1 MGMDLCAKHL
11 VLTENE
17 YEKLKKKELYFKSK
31 YDFTLITAEEAEKI
45 KKVIFFDTIQYNL
58 EKNTNFFD
66 VVKDYNT
73 SLYDFCDKIL
83 DKNELYCDVEELPI
97 SFESFYNAV
106 EEGYVIKEVTEE
118 KINGEKFF
126 LLSYIT
132 FN

>member
-1 MGMDLCAKHL
+1 MGMNLYAKHL

-17 YEKLKKKELYFKSK
+17 YEKLKKKELYFRNK
-31 YDFTLITAEEAEKI
+31 YDFTLIPSEEAEKI
-45 KKVIFFDTIQYNL
+45 KKVAFFDTIQYNL
-58 EKNTNFFD
+58 EKNTDFFNIL
-66 VVKDYNT
+66 KNYNT

-83 DKNELYCDVEELPI
+83 DKNDLYCDVEELPM

-106 EEGYVIKEVTEE
+106 EEGYIIKEVTEE

>member
-1 MGMDLCAKHL
+1 MGMNLYAKHL

-17 YEKLKKKELYFKSK
+17 YEKLKKKELYFRNK
-31 YDFTLITAEEAEKI
+31 YDFTLIPSEEAEKI
-45 KKVIFFDTIQYNL
+45 KKVAFFDTIQYNL
-58 EKNTNFFD
+58 EKNTDFFNIL
-66 VVKDYNT
+66 KDYNT

-83 DKNELYCDVEELPI
+83 DKNDLYCDVEELPM